1 MTITPILA
9 AEAADNLW
17 TALPSILWVG
27 LIVSC
32 LLLFR
37 AQLASLITHLTRRI
51 RSGAAVKV
59 GAVELGAVRT
69 TQQPSGGTVSSTVAL
84 PTRQAARD
92 GIYQAARG
100 FMLVHRL
107 FRSDTDGQHYDIL
120 IYLIPHKGAS
130 LVEVTR
136 VEYFLGRFWGNQIFT
151 ATDRSHGF
159 ALLASAYGPF
169 LCTAE
174 VFFNDGTS
182 HTLSRYIDFEMGEYA
197 PFLEHDDG

>member
-17 TALPSILWVG
+17 TALPSVLWVG
-27 LIVSC
+27 LIVAC
-32 LLLFR
+32 IILFHSH
-37 AQLASLITHLTRRI
+37 LASLLTHLTRRI

-59 GAVELGAVRT
+59 GAVDLGAVRT
-69 TQQPSGGTVSSTVAL
+69 TQQPSGGAVSTTVAS
-84 PTRQAARD
+84 PARQAGRD
-92 GIYQAARG
+92 GVYAASRG

-107 FRSDTDGQHYDIL
+107 FRSDTDGQHYDVL
-120 IYLIPHKGAS
+120 IYIIPHKDAS
-130 LVEVTR
+130 LIQVTR
-136 VEYFLGRFWGNQIFT
+136 VEYFLGRFWYNRIFT
-151 ATDRSHGF
+151 ASERSHGF

-174 VFFNDGTS
+174 VFFTDGTS

-197 PFLEHDDG
+197 PFLDTDDA